1 MERKDS
7 TALVA
12 VPTASTAIALR
23 KSKQDSKLLLADG
36 DVVLTN
42 REEVRN
48 RLPDILGR
56 ALARAWLDLQFE
68 KDLMTDP
75 LRALAESGV
84 HLPSTMLVE
93 VSKTT
98 ADRPKIVVYEQ
109 QQGSKF
115 KSRVLYLQLVMVA
128 GK

>member
-12 VPTASTAIALR
+12 LPTASTAIALR

-68 KDLMTDP
+68 KDFMTDP
-75 LRALAESGV
+75 LRALADSGV

-98 ADRPKIVVYEQ
+98 ANRPKIVVYEQ

>member
-68 KDLMTDP
+68 KDFMTDP
-75 LRALAESGV
+75 LQALADSGV

>member
-1 MERKDS
+1 MLEASNFLCAVSKLNMYLSILLSQILQFARKDDTWGRHMERKDS

-48 RLPDILGR
+48 RLPDILGH
-56 ALARAWLDLQFE
+56 
-68 KDLMTDP
+68 
-75 LRALAESGV
+75 G
-84 HLPSTMLVE
+84 
-93 VSKTT
+93 
-98 ADRPKIVVYEQ
+98 
-109 QQGSKF
+109 
-115 KSRVLYLQLVMVA
+115 
-128 GK
+128 

>member
-12 VPTASTAIALR
+12 VPKASTAIALR

-68 KDLMTDP
+68 KDFMTDP
-75 LRALAESGV
+75 LRALADSGV

>member
-12 VPTASTAIALR
+12 VPTASTVIALR

-68 KDLMTDP
+68 KDFMTDP

>member
-1 MERKDS
+1 MERKVS

-68 KDLMTDP
+68 KDFMTDP

>member
-56 ALARAWLDLQFE
+56 ALARALLYLQFE
-68 KDLMTDP
+68 KDFMTDP
-75 LRALAESGV
+75 LRALADSGV

>member
-68 KDLMTDP
+68 KDFMTDP

>member
-23 KSKQDSKLLLADG
+23 KSKQDPKLLLADG

-68 KDLMTDP
+68 KDFMTDP
-75 LRALAESGV
+75 LRALADSGV

>member
-12 VPTASTAIALR
+12 LPTASTAIALR
-23 KSKQDSKLLLADG
+23 KPKQDSKLLLADG

-68 KDLMTDP
+68 KDFMTDP

-93 VSKTT
+93 FSKTT

>member
-1 MERKDS
+1 M
-7 TALVA
+7 
-12 VPTASTAIALR
+12 R

-68 KDLMTDP
+68 KDFMTDP

-98 ADRPKIVVYEQ
+98 ANRPNIVVYEQ

>member
-1 MERKDS
+1 MERKVS

-23 KSKQDSKLLLADG
+23 KPKQELKLLLADG
-36 DVVLTN
+36 DVILTN

-68 KDLMTDP
+68 KDFMTDP
-75 LRALAESGV
+75 LQALADSGV

>member
-68 KDLMTDP
+68 KDFMTDP

-128 GK
+128 

>member
-23 KSKQDSKLLLADG
+23 KSKQDSKLVLADG

-68 KDLMTDP
+68 KDFMTDP

>member
-68 KDLMTDP
+68 KDFMTDP
-75 LRALAESGV
+75 LRALADSGV

-98 ADRPKIVVYEQ
+98 ANRPKIVVYEQ

>member
-1 MERKDS
+1 MERKVS

-12 VPTASTAIALR
+12 VPAASTAIALR
-23 KSKQDSKLLLADG
+23 KPKQEAKLLLADG
-36 DVVLTN
+36 DVILTN
-42 REEVRN
+42 REDVRN

-68 KDLMTDP
+68 KDFMTDP
-75 LRALAESGV
+75 LQALADSGV

>member
-68 KDLMTDP
+68 KDFMTDP
-75 LRALAESGV
+75 LRALADSGV

>member
-23 KSKQDSKLLLADG
+23 KSEQDSKLLLADG

-56 ALARAWLDLQFE
+56 ALARAWLDVQFE
-68 KDLMTDP
+68 KDFMTDP
-75 LRALAESGV
+75 LQALADCGV

>member
-68 KDLMTDP
+68 KDFMTDP

-93 VSKTT
+93 ASKTT

>member
-68 KDLMTDP
+68 KDFMTDP
-75 LRALAESGV
+75 LRALADSGV

-93 VSKTT
+93 VSNTT

>member
-1 MERKDS
+1 MERKVS

-23 KSKQDSKLLLADG
+23 KPKQEAKLLLADG
-36 DVVLTN
+36 DVILTN
-42 REEVRN
+42 REDVRN

-68 KDLMTDP
+68 KDFMTDP
-75 LRALAESGV
+75 LQALADSGV

>member
-1 MERKDS
+1 
-7 TALVA
+7 
-12 VPTASTAIALR
+12 
-23 KSKQDSKLLLADG
+23 
-36 DVVLTN
+36 
-42 REEVRN
+42 
-48 RLPDILGR
+48 
-56 ALARAWLDLQFE
+56 
-68 KDLMTDP
+68 
-75 LRALAESGV
+75 
-84 HLPSTMLVE
+84 MLVE

>member
-1 MERKDS
+1 MERKVS

-23 KSKQDSKLLLADG
+23 KPKQESKLLLADG
-36 DVVLTN
+36 DVILTN

-68 KDLMTDP
+68 KDFMRGP
-75 LRALAESGV
+75 LTG
-84 HLPSTMLVE
+84 
-93 VSKTT
+93 
-98 ADRPKIVVYEQ
+98 
-109 QQGSKF
+109 
-115 KSRVLYLQLVMVA
+115 A
-128 GK
+128 GGQWCAPTINYACRGQ

>member
-12 VPTASTAIALR
+12 LPTASTAIALR

-68 KDLMTDP
+68 KDFMTDP

>member
-12 VPTASTAIALR
+12 VPKASTAIALR

-68 KDLMTDP
+68 KDFMTDP
-75 LRALAESGV
+75 LRALADSGV

-98 ADRPKIVVYEQ
+98 ANRPKIVVYEQ

>member
-68 KDLMTDP
+68 KDFMTDP

-98 ADRPKIVVYEQ
+98 ANRPKIVVYEQ